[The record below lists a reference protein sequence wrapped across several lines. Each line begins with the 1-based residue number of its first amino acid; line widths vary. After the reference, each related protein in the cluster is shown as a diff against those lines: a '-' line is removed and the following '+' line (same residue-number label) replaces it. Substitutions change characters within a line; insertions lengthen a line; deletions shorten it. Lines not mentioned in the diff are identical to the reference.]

1 MISEKKYYDFLYEN
15 FLVKNKEQWEKA
27 NLWCENHT
35 FCKMDEETEKLLE
48 LLNGIEKKI

>member
-35 FCKMDEETEKLLE
+35 FCKMDEETE
-48 LLNGIEKKI
+48 

>member
-27 NLWCENHT
+27 NLWC
-35 FCKMDEETEKLLE
+35 
-48 LLNGIEKKI
+48 

>member
-27 NLWCENHT
+27 NL
-35 FCKMDEETEKLLE
+35 
-48 LLNGIEKKI
+48 LNILVR

>member
-27 NLWCENHT
+27 NYGVRIILFVKWMKRQKS
-35 FCKMDEETEKLLE
+35 FLSY
-48 LLNGIEKKI
+48 